1 MLYPE
6 RRIGSQSFLP
16 VCRGFLQAEGLPF
29 AEVLDAGTIEAAF
42 EAENASFAR
51 GENHIYTPAVTL
63 WAFLSQVLHTGRA
76 RSCVAAVSRV
86 IVLATVLGRRP
97 PSPDTGAYCRARA
110 KLPETVLR
118 RLVYDL
124 ADGLESQVPADWLW
138 KGRHVKIPDGTTLS
152 APDTPANQKGWPQPR
167 TQRPGLGFPLMR
179 MVVIVS
185 LATALASGVAVGPY
199 KGKQTGESALLRTLF
214 DRFQPGDVFL
224 GDCGFCSYFLLAML
238 LSRQVDVV
246 VRQHQRRRTDF
257 RLGERLGRE
266 DHVVLWQRPP
276 RPEWMDAETYAT
288 IPKTLTVRELKV
300 RVAIRGFRVQQF
312 VVVTTLTDAEH
323 YAKDEIATLF
333 RQRWHVELD
342 LRNIKISL
350 QMDDLRGMTPEMVRR
365 EIWAH
370 WLVAINAATAAT
382 AWRRPRRQVAA
393 PRPRAGTTTT
403 HIALPAALDHPSVS
417 QSTEQRPA
425 LASPGRSSHAIP
437 VQASRH
443 NLLSAIH

>member
-1 MLYPE
+1 MLYPIK
-6 RRIGSQSFLP
+6 RIGSQSFLP
-16 VCRGFLQAEGLPF
+16 VCRSFLQAEGLPF

-86 IVLATVLGRRP
+86 
-97 PSPDTGAYCRARA
+97 
-110 KLPETVLR
+110 
-118 RLVYDL
+118 
-124 ADGLESQVPADWLW
+124 
-138 KGRHVKIPDGTTLS
+138 
-152 APDTPANQKGWPQPR
+152 
-167 TQRPGLGFPLMR
+167 M
-179 MVVIVS
+179 
-185 LATALASGVAVGPY
+185 
-199 KGKQTGESALLRTLF
+199 GK
-214 DRFQPGDVFL
+214 
-224 GDCGFCSYFLLAML
+224 
-238 LSRQVDVV
+238 
-246 VRQHQRRRTDF
+246 
-257 RLGERLGRE
+257 
-266 DHVVLWQRPP
+266 
-276 RPEWMDAETYAT
+276 ETYAT